1 MGIIDLLTQLVN
13 SGASDLHIQSGKVPK
28 LRIQG
33 QMTNLNILPMDEYAV
48 DNLISDMAPS
58 DMTLGYYMDHR
69 TADFRYSCELGN
81 FRVNISA
88 CDGGKKITMRELN
101 SKFAN
106 YSELGFEEGIF
117 EKIDTLK
124 HGLVLVTGPTGSG
137 KSTTLAAIIHMLAK
151 KDINIITLEDPIEY
165 FLNSDGNSLI
175 TQREKG
181 ADFEDFPLAIKAALR
196 QDPDVLMVG
205 EMRDVETIKAGLLCA
220 ETGHLV
226 LATLHTSDI
235 PSTIDRIV
243 LTFDSAEKSF
253 ITTLLRSSLKVIIAQ
268 RLEYNSL
275 RKKLELNYDYKF
287 FDSSADFDLT

>member
-13 SGASDLHIQSGKVPK
+13 SGASDLHVQSGKVPK

-33 QMTNLNILPMDEYAV
+33 QMTNLNVLPMDEYAV
-48 DNLISDMAPS
+48 DNLISDMSPS
-58 DMTLGYYMDHR
+58 DMTLGHYMDYK

-151 KDINIITLEDPIEY
+151 RDINIITLEDPIEY
-165 FLNSDGNSLI
+165 FLNSTGNSLI

-181 ADFEDFPLAIKAALR
+181 TDFEDFPLAIKAGLR

-243 LTFDSAEKSF
+243 LTFDSTEKSF

-268 RLEYNSL
+268 RLEYNKL
-275 RKKLELNYDYKF
+275 RKKLELNYEYKF